1 MVRRQIRRRAQQK
14 PDGRGRLLATEPETQ
29 MIRGIAYTP
38 IALTLLMSS
47 ALAADPNGEWLVADG
62 TARIRIEPCA
72 SQTGGSVPAL
82 QGNISWTRAPGTD
95 SNNPDPAKRSRPI
108 LGVPILLEMKPAKPD
123 RWEGKV
129 YNAQNGKFYDSS
141 ITLLGDN
148 QLEIKGC
155 VLGFLCGG
163 EKWSRALVD
172 EHGKP
177 FTPPKPPARNVSLA
191 MCEPAPK

>member
-1 MVRRQIRRRAQQK
+1 M
-14 PDGRGRLLATEPETQ
+14 
-29 MIRGIAYTP
+29 RGIALTP
-38 IALTLLMSS
+38 IALTLL
-47 ALAADPNGEWLVADG
+47 ACTAQAAEPIGEWLVADG

-72 SQTGGSVPAL
+72 PAVQPASATPPAATAL
-82 QGNISWTRAPGTD
+82 QGNISWTKTPGGTD
-95 SNNPDPAKRSRPI
+95 SRNPDPAKRSRPI
-108 LGVPILLEMKPAKPD
+108 LGVPILLEMKPTKPD

-129 YNAQNGKFYDSS
+129 YNAENGKFYESN

-172 EHGKP
+172 ERGKP
-177 FTPPKPPARNVSLA
+177 FAPPKPQARNAAPL
-191 MCEPAPK
+191 MCEPAPR